1 MKPDFFIA
9 KRYLFA
15 RKSHNVINIISII
28 SAAGIAIGCAA
39 LVIILSI
46 YNGFDTLVKDLY
58 DSTSPDLLITPARG
72 KTFSTSTAAFDALR
86 SDAALASYSE
96 ILEENVFLMYGDN
109 HTVVTAR
116 GVDSLYGRASGL
128 DGYMT
133 SGEFAVWEGGSPRMV
148 LAAKIS
154 GQLGVN
160 IRFLTPVSAIYPSTT
175 DTLNIFNP
183 ASILRTEKLFPAG
196 TISVD
201 ENFDGKYVFMPR
213 EVLGSLTG
221 HDEISSVELRFMPQ
235 VLTSDGI
242 VSSSVQKSIAKAL
255 GDDYVVRNRYQQNES
270 LYKVMRYEKLAVY
283 FILVFVMLIISCN
296 ALGSLSMLIIDKK
309 EDIEVLKS
317 MGATKQRIR
326 RIFRLEGWM
335 ISLLGIVVGIAVGL
349 LVCFL
354 QARYGLVKLPGN
366 FVVDAYPV
374 KVQWGDVTLVFVIV
388 AAIGA
393 IMAQLPVKSGIK

>member
-58 DSTSPDLLITPARG
+58 DSTSPDLLITPAKG
-72 KTFSTSTAAFDALR
+72 KTFSTGTAAFEALR
-86 SDAALASYSE
+86 SDDDIASYSE

-109 HTVVTAR
+109 HTVVVAR
-116 GVDSLYGRASGL
+116 GVDSLYGKASGL
-128 DGYMT
+128 DGYLT
-133 SGEFAVWEGGSPRMV
+133 SGEFAVWEGDSPRMV
-148 LAAKIS
+148 LAARIS

-160 IRFLTPVSAIYPSTT
+160 IHFLTPISAIYPSTT

-183 ASILRTEKLFPAG
+183 ASILKTERIFPAG
-196 TISVD
+196 TVSVD
-201 ENFDGKYVFMPR
+201 DNFDGKYVFMPR
-213 EVLGSLTG
+213 EVLGRLTG
-221 HDEISSVELRFMPQ
+221 HDEISSVELRFTPQ

-242 VSSSVQKSIAKAL
+242 VPSSVQKSIAKSL
-255 GDDYVVRNRYQQNES
+255 GDDFVVRNRYQQNES

-309 EDIEVLKS
+309 GDIETLKS
-317 MGATKQRIR
+317 MGATKKRLR
-326 RIFRLEGWM
+326 RIFRMEGWM

-354 QARYGLVKLPGN
+354 QARYGIVKLPGN

-374 KVQWGDVTLVFVIV
+374 KVQWGDVSLVFIIV

>member
-58 DSTSPDLLITPARG
+58 DSTSPDLLITPTKG
-72 KTFSTSTAAFDALR
+72 KTFSADSEAFRALR
-86 SDAALASYSE
+86 SDPAVASFSE
-96 ILEENVFLMYGDN
+96 VLEENVFLMYGDN

-116 GVDSLYGRASGL
+116 GVDRDYGAASGL
-128 DGYMT
+128 DNYITG
-133 SGEFAVWEGGSPRMV
+133 GEFLMYEGDSPRMV

-154 GQLGVN
+154 GTLAVN
-160 IRFLTPVSAIYPSTT
+160 IRFLTPISAIYPSTT

-183 ASILRTEKLFPAG
+183 ASVLRTEKIFPSG
-196 TISVD
+196 IISVD

-213 EVLGSLTG
+213 ETLGALTG
-221 HDEISSVELRFMPQ
+221 HDEVSCVELRFTPEA
-235 VLTSDGI
+235 LSTDGI
-242 VSSSVQKSIAKAL
+242 VTSSVQKSIAKAL
-255 GDDYVVRNRYQQNES
+255 GDDFVVRNRYQQNES

-283 FILVFVMLIISCN
+283 FILIFVMLIISCN

-309 EDIEVLKS
+309 EDIEILKS
-317 MGATKQRIR
+317 MGATKKQIR
-326 RIFRLEGWM
+326 RIFRMEGWM
-335 ISLLGIVVGIAVGL
+335 ISLLGIIIGVVLGL
-349 LVCFL
+349 LICFL
-354 QARYGLVKLPGN
+354 QARYGIVKLPGN

-374 KVQWGDVTLVFVIV
+374 KVQWNDVLLVFVIV

-393 IMAQLPVKSGIK
+393 IMAQLPVKRGIK

>member
-28 SAAGIAIGCAA
+28 SAAGLAIGCAA

-72 KTFSTSTAAFDALR
+72 KTFSTGTAAFDALR

-183 ASILRTEKLFPAG
+183 ASILRTEKIFPAG

-221 HDEISSVELRFMPQ
+221 HDEISSVELRFVPQ

>member
-1 MKPDFFIA
+1 MKLDFFIA

-58 DSTSPDLLITPARG
+58 DSTSPDLLITPAKG
-72 KTFSTSTAAFDALR
+72 KTFSADSEAFRALW
-86 SDAALASYSE
+86 SDPAVASFSE
-96 ILEENVFLMYGDN
+96 VLEENVFLMYGDN

-116 GVDSLYGRASGL
+116 GVDRDYGAASGL
-128 DGYMT
+128 DNYITG
-133 SGEFAVWEGGSPRMV
+133 GEFLMYEGDSPRMV

-154 GQLGVN
+154 GTLAVN
-160 IRFLTPVSAIYPSTT
+160 IRFLTPISAIYPSTT

-183 ASILRTEKLFPAG
+183 ASVLRTEKIFPSG
-196 TISVD
+196 IISVD

-213 EVLGSLTG
+213 ETLGALTG
-221 HDEISSVELRFMPQ
+221 HDEVSCVELRFTPEA
-235 VLTSDGI
+235 LSADGI
-242 VSSSVQKSIAKAL
+242 VTASVQKSIAKAL
-255 GDDYVVRNRYQQNES
+255 GDDFVVRNRYQQNES

-283 FILVFVMLIISCN
+283 FILIFVMLIISCN

-309 EDIEVLKS
+309 EDIEILKS
-317 MGATKQRIR
+317 MGATKKQIR
-326 RIFRLEGWM
+326 RIFRMEGWM
-335 ISLLGIVVGIAVGL
+335 ISLLGIVIGVVLGL
-349 LVCFL
+349 LICFL
-354 QARYGLVKLPGN
+354 QARYGIVKLPGN

-374 KVQWGDVTLVFVIV
+374 KVLWGDVALVFLIV

>member
-72 KTFSTSTAAFDALR
+72 KTFSTGTAAFDALR
-86 SDAALASYSE
+86 SDAAIASYSE

-183 ASILRTEKLFPAG
+183 ASILRTEKIFPAG

-221 HDEISSVELRFMPQ
+221 HDEISSVELRFVPQ

-349 LVCFL
+349 MVCFL

>member
-72 KTFSTSTAAFDALR
+72 KTFSTGTAAFDALR
-86 SDAALASYSE
+86 SDTDIASYSE

-221 HDEISSVELRFMPQ
+221 HDEISSVELRFVPQ

>member
-58 DSTSPDLLITPARG
+58 DSTSPDLLITPAKG
-72 KTFSTSTAAFDALR
+72 KTFSADSEAFRALR
-86 SDAALASYSE
+86 SDPAVASFSE
-96 ILEENVFLMYGDN
+96 VLEENVFLMYGDN

-116 GVDSLYGRASGL
+116 GVDRDYGAASGL
-128 DGYMT
+128 DNYITG
-133 SGEFAVWEGGSPRMV
+133 GEFLMYEGDSPRMV

-154 GQLGVN
+154 GTLAVN
-160 IRFLTPVSAIYPSTT
+160 IRFLTPISAIYPSTT

-183 ASILRTEKLFPAG
+183 ASVLRTEKIFPSG
-196 TISVD
+196 IISVD

-213 EVLGSLTG
+213 ETLGALTG
-221 HDEISSVELRFMPQ
+221 HDEVSCVELRFTPEA
-235 VLTSDGI
+235 LSADGI
-242 VSSSVQKSIAKAL
+242 VTASVQKSIAKAL
-255 GDDYVVRNRYQQNES
+255 GDDFVVRNRYQQNES

-283 FILVFVMLIISCN
+283 FILIFVMLIISCN
-296 ALGSLSMLIIDKK
+296 ALGSLSMLIIDKR
-309 EDIEVLKS
+309 EDIEILKS
-317 MGATKQRIR
+317 MGATKKQIR
-326 RIFRLEGWM
+326 RIFRMEGWM
-335 ISLLGIVVGIAVGL
+335 ISLLGIIIGVVLGL
-349 LVCFL
+349 LICFL
-354 QARYGLVKLPGN
+354 QARYGIVKLPGN

-374 KVQWGDVTLVFVIV
+374 KVLWGDVALVFLIV

>member
-72 KTFSTSTAAFDALR
+72 KTFSTGTAAFDALR
-86 SDAALASYSE
+86 SDTDIASYSE

-183 ASILRTEKLFPAG
+183 ASILRTEKIFPAG

-221 HDEISSVELRFMPQ
+221 HDEISSVELRFVPQ

>member
-58 DSTSPDLLITPARG
+58 DSTSPDLLITPAKG
-72 KTFSTSTAAFDALR
+72 KTFSADSEAFRALR
-86 SDAALASYSE
+86 SDPAVASFSE
-96 ILEENVFLMYGDN
+96 VLEENVFLMYGDN

-116 GVDSLYGRASGL
+116 GVDRDYGAASGL
-128 DGYMT
+128 DSYITG
-133 SGEFAVWEGGSPRMV
+133 GEFLMYEGDSPRMV

-154 GQLGVN
+154 GTLAVN
-160 IRFLTPVSAIYPSTT
+160 IRFLTPISAIYPSTT

-183 ASILRTEKLFPAG
+183 ASVLRTEKIFPSG
-196 TISVD
+196 IISVD

-213 EVLGSLTG
+213 ETLGALTG
-221 HDEISSVELRFMPQ
+221 HDEVSCVELRFTPEA
-235 VLTSDGI
+235 LSADGI
-242 VSSSVQKSIAKAL
+242 VTASVQKSIAKAL
-255 GDDYVVRNRYQQNES
+255 GDDFVVRNRYQQNES

-283 FILVFVMLIISCN
+283 FILIFVMLIISCN

-309 EDIEVLKS
+309 EDIEILKS
-317 MGATKQRIR
+317 MGATKKQIR
-326 RIFRLEGWM
+326 RIFRMEGWM
-335 ISLLGIVVGIAVGL
+335 ISLLGIIIGLVLGL
-349 LVCFL
+349 LICFL
-354 QARYGLVKLPGN
+354 QARYGIVKLPGN

-374 KVQWGDVTLVFVIV
+374 KVLWGDVALVFLIV

>member
-72 KTFSTSTAAFDALR
+72 KTFSTGTAAFDALR

-133 SGEFAVWEGGSPRMV
+133 SGEFTVWEGGSPRMV

-183 ASILRTEKLFPAG
+183 ASILRTEKIFPAG

-221 HDEISSVELRFMPQ
+221 HDEISSVELRFVPQ

-374 KVQWGDVTLVFVIV
+374 KVQWGDVMLVFVIV

>member
-58 DSTSPDLLITPARG
+58 DSTSPDLLITPAKG
-72 KTFSTSTAAFDALR
+72 KTFSADTEAFKTLRHDA
-86 SDAALASYSE
+86 SLASFSE

-116 GVDSLYGRASGL
+116 GVDRDYGAASGL
-128 DGYMT
+128 DNYVI
-133 SGEFAVWEGGSPRMV
+133 SGAFLVYEGDPPRMV

-154 GQLGVN
+154 GSLAVN
-160 IRFLTPVSAIYPSTT
+160 IRFLTPISAIYPSTT

-183 ASILRTEKLFPAG
+183 ASVLRTEKIFPAG
-196 TISVD
+196 ILSVD

-213 EVLGSLTG
+213 ETLGALTG
-221 HDEISSVELRFMPQ
+221 HDEVSCVELRFKEEA
-235 VLTSDGI
+235 LSSDGI
-242 VSSSVQKSIAKAL
+242 VTASVQKSITKAL
-255 GDDYVVRNRYQQNES
+255 GDDFVVRNRYQQNES

-309 EDIEVLKS
+309 EDIEILSS
-317 MGATKQRIR
+317 MGATKKQIR
-326 RIFRLEGWM
+326 RIFRMEGWM
-335 ISLLGIVVGIAVGL
+335 ISLLGIIIGVALGL
-349 LVCFL
+349 LICFL
-354 QARYGLVKLPGN
+354 QARFGIVKLPGN

>member
-72 KTFSTSTAAFDALR
+72 KTFSTGTAAFDALR
-86 SDAALASYSE
+86 SDAAIASYSE

-183 ASILRTEKLFPAG
+183 ASILRTEKIFPAG

-221 HDEISSVELRFMPQ
+221 HDEISSVELRFVPQ

-242 VSSSVQKSIAKAL
+242 VSSSVQKSIAKVL

>member
-221 HDEISSVELRFMPQ
+221 HDEISSVELRFVPQ

>member
-72 KTFSTSTAAFDALR
+72 KTFSTGTAAFDALR
-86 SDAALASYSE
+86 SDAAIASYSE

-133 SGEFAVWEGGSPRMV
+133 SGEFTVWEGGSPRMV

-183 ASILRTEKLFPAG
+183 ASILRTEKIFPAG

-221 HDEISSVELRFMPQ
+221 HDEISSVELRFVPQ

-296 ALGSLSMLIIDKK
+296 ALGSLSMLIIDKN

>member
-72 KTFSTSTAAFDALR
+72 KTFSTGTAAFDALR
-86 SDAALASYSE
+86 SDAAIASYSE

-183 ASILRTEKLFPAG
+183 ASILRTEKIFPAG

-221 HDEISSVELRFMPQ
+221 HDEISSVELRFVPQ

-374 KVQWGDVTLVFVIV
+374 KVQWGDVMLVFVIV

>member
-46 YNGFDTLVKDLY
+46 YNGFDTLVKELY
-58 DSTSPDLLITPARG
+58 DSTSPDLLITPSKG
-72 KTFSTSTAAFDALR
+72 KTFSAEGEAFEALR
-86 SDAALASYSE
+86 RDPSVASFSE
-96 ILEENVFLMYGDN
+96 ILEENIFLMYGDN
-109 HTVVTAR
+109 HAVVTAR
-116 GVDSLYGRASGL
+116 GVDSLYGKESGL
-128 DGYMT
+128 ENHLLG
-133 SGEFAVWEGGSPRMV
+133 GQFNVWEGDVPRMV

-154 GQLGVN
+154 GQLAVN
-160 IRFLTPVSAIYPSTT
+160 ISFLTPISAIYPAMG

-183 ASILRTEKLFPAG
+183 AAILRTEKIFPAG
-196 TISVD
+196 TVSVD
-201 ENFDGKYVFMPR
+201 DNFDGKYVFMPR
-213 EVLGSLTG
+213 EVLGSLTD
-221 HDEISSVELRFMPQ
+221 HEDVSCVEIRFAPEA
-235 VLTSDGI
+235 LGADGVI
-242 VSSSVQKSIAKAL
+242 TGAVQKAVARSL

-283 FILVFVMLIISCN
+283 FILIFVMLIISCN

-309 EDIEVLKS
+309 DDIGILRS
-317 MGATKQRIR
+317 MGATNRQIR

-335 ISLLGIVVGIAVGL
+335 ISLLGIVVGITLGL
-349 LVCFL
+349 LICFL
-354 QARYGLVKLPGN
+354 QSRYGIVKLPGN

-374 KVQWGDVTLVFVIV
+374 KVQWSDVLLVFVIV

-393 IMAQLPVKSGIK
+393 LMAQLPVKRGIK

>member
-58 DSTSPDLLITPARG
+58 DSTSPDLLITPAKG
-72 KTFSTSTAAFDALR
+72 KTFSADTEAFRALR
-86 SDAALASYSE
+86 SDATVASFSE

-116 GVDSLYGRASGL
+116 GVDRDYGIASGL
-128 DGYMT
+128 DGYIT
-133 SGEFAVWEGGSPRMV
+133 SGEFLMYEGDSPRMV

-154 GQLGVN
+154 GTLAVN
-160 IRFLTPVSAIYPSTT
+160 VRFLTPISAIYPSTT

-183 ASILRTEKLFPAG
+183 ASVLRTEKIFPSG
-196 TISVD
+196 IISVD

-213 EVLGSLTG
+213 EVLGALTG
-221 HDEISSVELRFMPQ
+221 HDEVSCVELRFTPEA
-235 VLTSDGI
+235 LSGDGI
-242 VSSSVQKSIAKAL
+242 VASSVQKSIAKAL
-255 GDDYVVRNRYQQNES
+255 GDDFVVRNRYQQNES

-283 FILVFVMLIISCN
+283 FILIFVMLIISCN

-309 EDIEVLKS
+309 EDIEILKS
-317 MGATKQRIR
+317 MGATKKQIR
-326 RIFRLEGWM
+326 RIFRMEGWM
-335 ISLLGIVVGIAVGL
+335 ISLLGIVIGIALGL
-349 LVCFL
+349 LICFL
-354 QARYGLVKLPGN
+354 QARFGIVKLPGN

-374 KVQWGDVTLVFVIV
+374 KVQWSDVTLVFLIV